1 MSTILATA
9 VTTMT
14 VTTWQAMSLGYVA
27 SAHASGGELE
37 RTMSSSE
44 PIAYTYEADTHCPY
58 HARLRFGRDARG
70 IIANGAVDGEGN
82 EVGAVFEWDDVGS
95 AGLYCGD
102 DLETI
107 RAPYVEP
114 DDGEL
119 AAFTMA
125 DGDAITRVL
134 EAR

>member
-1 MSTILATA
+1 
-9 VTTMT
+9 
-14 VTTWQAMSLGYVA
+14 
-27 SAHASGGELE
+27 
-37 RTMSSSE
+37 MSSSE

-70 IIANGAVDGEGN
+70 IISGESVDSEGN
-82 EVGAVFEWDDVGS
+82 AVGAVYEWDDWS
-95 AGLYCGD
+95 EDGLYCGD

-114 DDGEL
+114 DDGGL

>member
-1 MSTILATA
+1 M
-9 VTTMT
+9 
-14 VTTWQAMSLGYVA
+14 
-27 SAHASGGELE
+27 E

-70 IIANGAVDGEGN
+70 IIGGESVDSEGN
-82 EVGAVFEWDDVGS
+82 AVGAVFEWDDWGS

-114 DDGEL
+114 DEGEL
-119 AAFTMA
+119 AAFTLT
-125 DGDAITRVL
+125 DAETIARVCPFPGSGP
-134 EAR
+134 ESCDDPRSTHWSGSQSCH